1 LHVQYYSWSP
11 ATAGQLLQHEL
22 MNAADRGVRVR
33 MLIDDVN
40 LAGRDDELLAMAA
53 HPKVEIRL
61 FNPARNRD
69 STIRRAVEMGLRF
82 IGFNRRMHNKAW
94 IADNRMAIV
103 GGRNIAD
110 HYFGAD
116 DETNYR
122 DTDLLLIGPA
132 VAQTSSIFDEFWN
145 STEVIPL
152 RALHEE
158 GSRWSRAKLK
168 RRRRQWLENAR
179 ATDWVSA
186 VDEHDDLQDKLL
198 GDELV
203 LHWSPSIRVLSDPPK
218 KAAPLANQ
226 RDRAGWLMY
235 DVMALLYST
244 KHRSWLISPYFV
256 PGSHGTL
263 LLAGQVRRAMTVRVL
278 TNSLAATNVPMVHA
292 GYARYRK
299 QLLAQGVEL
308 YELKPGDDD
317 PDRELIPSSRS

>member
-1 LHVQYYSWSP
+1 
-11 ATAGQLLQHEL
+11 
-22 MNAADRGVRVR
+22 
-33 MLIDDVN
+33 
-40 LAGRDDELLAMAA
+40 
-53 HPKVEIRL
+53 
-61 FNPARNRD
+61 
-69 STIRRAVEMGLRF
+69 
-82 IGFNRRMHNKAW
+82 
-94 IADNRMAIV
+94 
-103 GGRNIAD
+103 
-110 HYFGAD
+110 FGAD

-256 PGSHGTL
+256 PGSNGTL

-317 PDRELIPSSRS
+317 PDRELIPSSRSTLHSKAFVIAGRRGFVGSFNLDPRSAQLNTEMGVMFDDPGLAQELTRYFRDSIRPENAWHVILTDDDELRWLG